1 MADEKKG
8 FAGFDA
14 LVSDLSDLPEH
25 APAAAQAKSSPGSG
39 KDAGEDV
46 DVAPILPAKP
56 KGKGGSREKWDG
68 ESSGKWV
75 AAITLAVLA
84 LVSYGLI
91 SKQGL
96 SPQPDHSAAYAPP
109 SLTDARPSPQAQP
122 APPPQIVQPK
132 PIPPPEPEET
142 VPPVGEGQIL
152 SVSQVRYCLAQNIRI
167 DGARSVVDDTS
178 QADINRF
185 NALIGDYNSR
195 CSSFR
200 YRKGVL
206 ESVRAEVDAQR
217 PLLELKGSSDFLAGA
232 KRKDPPAGQPA
243 VPKPQAAQKPQ
254 VPPKAPSTNAAS
266 GLPANAEKNA
276 WGGGWQ
282 CKRGFHQVRDECV
295 PVVIPANGE
304 LDYTGHWWTCK
315 RGFSE
320 VRGECVRVAIPAN
333 AELDYSGHWWTCKR
347 GFTEVRGE
355 CVRVPVPTNGELDYT
370 GHWWTCKRGFTEV
383 RGECVRVAIPANAE
397 LDYTGHSWNCVR
409 GFRQVGGECVRVAI
423 PANAELDYTG
433 HDWVCHRGFQR
444 VGDQCR

>member
-25 APAAAQAKSSPGSG
+25 VPAVAKERPSQ
-39 KDAGEDV
+39 DAGKEADGD

-56 KGKGGSREKWDG
+56 KAEGG
-68 ESSGKWV
+68 SSGKWV
-75 AAITLAVLA
+75 VALILAVVG

-91 SKQGL
+91 SKQGR
-96 SPQPDHSAAYAPP
+96 SPQSDLQATYTPP
-109 SLTDARPSPQAQP
+109 ALPDARPMPQAQP
-122 APPPQIVQPK
+122 APPPQAAPK
-132 PIPPPEPEET
+132 PAPPPEPEET
-142 VPPVGEGQIL
+142 MPPVGEGQIL

-232 KRKDPPAGQPA
+232 KRKDPPAVQPA
-243 VPKPQAAQKPQ
+243 VPKPQAAQKP
-254 VPPKAPSTNAAS
+254 PAAPKAPSTNAAP
-266 GLPANAEKNA
+266 GLPANAEKDA

-282 CKRGFHQVRDECV
+282 CKRGFRQVGSECAPVTIPANAQLDILGHDWECKRGFRRSGKECV
-295 PVVIPANGE
+295 PVLPPANAQ
-304 LDYTGHWWTCK
+304 LDILGHDWECM
-315 RGFSE
+315 RGFRRS
-320 VRGECVRVAIPAN
+320 GSECVRVVVPQNAQLDILGHDWECARGFYRSNGECRRVVIPAN
-333 AELDYSGHWWTCKR
+333 AELDILGH
-347 GFTEVRGE
+347 G
-355 CVRVPVPTNGELDYT
+355 
-370 GHWWTCKRGFTEV
+370 
-383 RGECVRVAIPANAE
+383 
-397 LDYTGHSWNCVR
+397 
-409 GFRQVGGECVRVAI
+409 
-423 PANAELDYTG
+423 
-433 HDWVCHRGFQR
+433 WVCRQGFQR